1 MSPCCRCGAAHAD
14 GARQGPAP
22 QPMVHSTGV
31 PRAAPLHRDQ
41 GRGRV
46 KPLAA
51 FTHTAAH
58 DGRVAEGLRPQLRPC
73 KPGLWHWGTGGTRR
87 ACCLYGTELSAE
99 AGENRNKFIF
109 FKKIPSPKA
118 AAECDETPLLGTISP
133 EHLGKDEVGAKCTGR
148 KCVSCSI

>member
-22 QPMVHSTGV
+22 QPAVHSTGV
-31 PRAAPLHRDQ
+31 PWAAPLHWDQ

-46 KPLAA
+46 KPPAA
-51 FTHTAAH
+51 FTHRAAR

-73 KPGLWHWGTGGTRR
+73 EPGLWRWGTGGTRR

-109 FKKIPSPKA
+109 FLKIPSPKA
-118 AAECDETPLLGTISP
+118 AAECDETPF
-133 EHLGKDEVGAKCTGR
+133 
-148 KCVSCSI
+148 